1 MPRIA
6 GAAIACL
13 LILATLAGS
22 SAAVEVWSDSTGD
35 RSLSL
40 DTSLKWTTL
49 LSRAPED
56 TLLYPEEWSAA
67 SLWRMRLSI
76 DARPTTWLS
85 AQIAYGQRARALS
98 EGAGAGGGAG
108 VLPAEI
114 PAPYRIEQLD
124 DSLVEV
130 GTTFSLRHELDR
142 AFVSTSLGPAE
153 LAVGRQAVG
162 WGRGVVFAA
171 VDVFAPFSP
180 LEYDREWRRGIDAV
194 RISAPVTDLISVDAV
209 AAIGESGD
217 ESSYVGRISGYVGDI
232 DGEFFVGRRCEDGFY
247 AASLS
252 FPLFDAEF
260 HGEAAVFTLPAALSG
275 GASFGTDDVAMSGT
289 VGGSR
294 TFDVAAGLYVLAEYH
309 YSGFGVTD
317 VWNASA
323 LLADDP
329 DYLARYL
336 RGDMQVLGR
345 HAAAAQL
352 VYGFGGDAPLS
363 LTWIMSPVDGSGIV
377 MPALTWAFSDNVTLA
392 GSVYLPH
399 GAGSTDGVL
408 GSEYGST
415 PVSGLLQISF
425 HY

>member
-1 MPRIA
+1 MTA
-6 GAAIACL
+6 GARTLIAAL
-13 LILATLAGS
+13 LLVVALAGS
-22 SAAVEVWSDSTGD
+22 GAAVEIWSDSTGD
-35 RSLSL
+35 RSVSL

-49 LSRAPED
+49 LSKAPDD

-67 SLWRMRLSI
+67 SLWRMRLSV

-85 AQIAYGQRARALS
+85 AHVAYEQRARALS

-108 VLPAEI
+108 VLPSEV

-142 AFVSTSLGPAE
+142 AFVSASLGPAE
-153 LAVGRQAVG
+153 LTLGRQAIG

-180 LEYDREWRRGIDAV
+180 LEHDREWRRGIDAV
-194 RISAPVTDLISVDAV
+194 RLSAPITDLISVDTV
-209 AAIGESGD
+209 AAIGASGD
-217 ESSYVGRISGYVGDI
+217 ESSYIGRVSGYVGDI
-232 DGEFFVGRRCEDGFY
+232 DGEIFVGRRCEDDFY
-247 AASLS
+247 AASAS

-260 HGEAAVFTLPAALSG
+260 HGEAAVFKLPAALPD
-275 GASFGTDDVAMSGT
+275 GASFGTDDVALSGT

-294 TFDVAAGLYVLAEYH
+294 TFDLAAGLYVLAEYH
-309 YSGFGVTD
+309 YSGFGVAD
-317 VWNASA
+317 VEDAA
-323 LLADDP
+323 TLLGDDP
-329 DYLARYL
+329 DYLSRYI

-352 VYGFGGDAPLS
+352 VYGFAGDVPLS
-363 LTWIMSPVDGSGIV
+363 LTWIVSPVDGSGVV
-377 MPALTWAFSDNVTLA
+377 MPALTWSFSDNVTLA

-415 PVSGLLQISF
+415 PVSGLLQMSF